1 MEANRM
7 SCRARSVVTALVSA
21 VCLTGSLH
29 AQSGIPAADIERV
42 GQSGWQFLNING
54 DARQAAMAGA
64 FTAIARGDAGSAFG
78 NPASLADVRGIDVQA
93 NVVQWVADIGYQSLA
108 VGGHAGDAGVF
119 AFSVATLDYGDIP
132 ETINMSTGGVTVATV
147 TGVTYTARDIT
158 AGLSYAR
165 NITENLSVGG
175 TIRWMRQTIAELSMN
190 NWAVDVGTMYHT
202 GFRSLRIAVTAKNFG
217 PDSKFGG
224 WSEEYQSESDNVRL
238 PLDFRAGIAMDFLE
252 GEQSPHLLTVVL
264 EGDYPNDGPEKVHLG
279 ASYGYED
286 TFFLRAGYK
295 FNYDVQ
301 GFTFGAG
308 VTYPIGDIVAKVNYA
323 YVDFGVLTQVHML
336 SLGIAYR

>member
-1 MEANRM
+1 
-7 SCRARSVVTALVSA
+7 
-21 VCLTGSLH
+21 
-29 AQSGIPAADIERV
+29 
-42 GQSGWQFLNING
+42 
-54 DARQAAMAGA
+54 
-64 FTAIARGDAGSAFG
+64 
-78 NPASLADVRGIDVQA
+78 
-93 NVVQWVADIGYQSLA
+93 
-108 VGGHAGDAGVF
+108 
-119 AFSVATLDYGDIP
+119 
-132 ETINMSTGGVTVATV
+132 
-147 TGVTYTARDIT
+147 
-158 AGLSYAR
+158 
-165 NITENLSVGG
+165 
-175 TIRWMRQTIAELSMN
+175 MRQTIAELSMN

-264 EGDYPNDGPEKVHLG
+264 EGDYPNDGPEKIHLG
-279 ASYGYED
+279 ASYGYD
-286 TFFLRAGYK
+286 NTFFLRAGYK

-301 GFTFGAG
+301 GLTFGAG
-308 VTYPIGDIVAKVNYA
+308 VMYPIGDIVAKVNYA